1 MRAAA
6 FARHG
11 GPEVTEVVEDWPEPD
26 PGPNDVVVSVEAC
39 ALNHLDVFVRRGI
52 PGVHTRLPHVGGG
65 DVAGRVESVGEA
77 VQAWAVGA
85 RVLVD
90 PTVVLADGSL
100 GALGEHVP
108 GGLCERIAVPSE
120 RLLRIPDGVPTAV
133 AACLPIAFGTAHRM
147 LFTRGRLA
155 AGETVVVLGASGG
168 VGTACVQLA
177 AEAGATVIAVASSDR
192 KLAVLA
198 RLGAHHGISARG
210 PEFGAEV
217 WRLTEKRGADVI
229 VDYTGRDTW
238 PASIRATRAGGR
250 ILTCGA
256 TTGFEAST
264 DLRYVWVR
272 EQTIIGS
279 NGWQRTDLERL
290 LDLVARGEL
299 TPQIDR
305 TVGLSEVPDAHRA
318 LEGREVLGKIVVDPR
333 LS

>member
-6 FARHG
+6 FDRHG
-11 GPEVTEVVEDWPEPD
+11 GPEVTRVVDDWPEPE
-26 PGPNDVVVSVEAC
+26 PGPNDVVVTVEAC
-39 ALNHLDVFVRRGI
+39 ALNHLDVFVRRGM
-52 PGVHTRLPHVGGG
+52 PSVHTQLPHVGGG
-65 DVAGRVESVGEA
+65 DVAGRVER
-77 VQAWAVGA
+77 VGA
-85 RVLVD
+85 AVRPWAPGDRVLVD
-90 PTVVLADGSL
+90 PTVVLSDGSL
-100 GALGEHVP
+100 GALGEHVQ

-120 RLLRIPDGVPTAV
+120 RLLRIPDSIPTSV

-147 LFTRGRLA
+147 LFTRGRVA

-177 AEAGATVIAVASSDR
+177 AGAGATVIAVSSSEQ
-192 KLAVLA
+192 KLAMLA
-198 RLGAHHGISARG
+198 RLGAHHRVTARG
-210 PEFGAEV
+210 PEFGSEV
-217 WRLTEKRGADVI
+217 WTLTDKKGADVV

-256 TTGFEAST
+256 TTGFEATT

-279 NGWQRTDLERL
+279 NGWQRSDLERL
-290 LDLVARGEL
+290 LGLVADGRL
-299 TPQIDR
+299 TPRIDR
-305 TVGLSEVPDAHRA
+305 TVGLAGVPDAHRA

-333 LS
+333 LP